1 MHCWEPQM
9 AQSRT
14 KSAKKK
20 VPLKS
25 ARNAPQKKVASK
37 PALRKKVAAKFAG
50 EAFLEPILK
59 GRVQQIQDLLASGV
73 SPNAL
78 LESGWTPLQ
87 FLVDRRSKK
96 ANQIARLLLDAG
108 AKVDA
113 RPKWKRTALMMAAE
127 NGLSEIVQALLAAGA
142 DPHLLDNDHTTAIF
156 YAVGCSQPEAA
167 NCLRMLLAAGLDPNE
182 KWIPRPGVLGGTPIL
197 KAAENL
203 TPAALRVLLEAGA
216 DPNVIGMFN
225 WATALTSA
233 IGEKK
238 VENIALLLEA
248 GADPHLRIPATHPD
262 RDLAGKTA
270 IEMAREMRVQK
281 IAEMLEARRGN
292 SH

>member
-1 MHCWEPQM
+1 M
-9 AQSRT
+9 AKYG
-14 KSAKKK
+14 KSPKKK
-20 VPLKS
+20 AAPKSSKVP
-25 ARNAPQKKVASK
+25 RKKK
-37 PALRKKVAAKFAG
+37 PASRVPKKAASKFAG

-59 GRVQQIQDLLASGV
+59 GRPREVEDLLAAGI

-96 ANQIARLLLDAG
+96 ATQIARLLLDAG

-127 NGLSEIVQALLAAGA
+127 NGLAEIVQALLAAGA
-142 DPHLLDNDHTTAIF
+142 DPKLLDSDNTTALF
-156 YAVGCSQPEAA
+156 YAVGCSHPEAA
-167 NCLRMLLAAGLDPNE
+167 DCLRMLLAAGLDPNE
-182 KWIPRPGVLGGTPIL
+182 KWIPRPGVLGGTPIV

-203 TPAALRVLLEAGA
+203 TPEALRVLLDAGA

-238 VENIALLLEA
+238 LDNIALLLEA
-248 GADPHLRIPATHPD
+248 GADPHLPIPATHPD

-270 IEMAREMRVQK
+270 IEIAREMKVQK
-281 IAEMLEARRGN
+281 IIELLEALNPLRTRARKAP
-292 SH
+292 S